1 VKRRPRLVLA
11 AVVLVTRGAV
21 NRRPR
26 LVLGAVV
33 LVALLGAGFGRAATH
48 RADGT
53 AGANGANGALPASA
67 AVPDDV
73 PPLTDAP
80 GGGAWRAARTAE
92 ARKGR
97 WTAHLERAA
106 VLRAAPDGRQVAHV
120 GRKTGYGA
128 RRVYAV
134 AAFRPGWVGVRALQR
149 PNATLAWLPED
160 AVRLQP
166 VRTTLVAD
174 LSDRELTLR
183 VDGEVRDRAAVGIG
197 RPGSETP
204 AGHYGVT
211 DRLRGG
217 GGGLGAVYG
226 CCIIPLTGHQPKLPP
241 GWAGGT
247 RLALHATPTPG
258 TVGQEVSA
266 GCLRMRDE
274 DIRRMLPAV
283 PLGATMTV
291 RR

>member
-1 VKRRPRLVLA
+1 MNPSPRLVLA
-11 AVVLVTRGAV
+11 
-21 NRRPR
+21 
-26 LVLGAVV
+26 AVV

-48 RADGT
+48 RAADSAT
-53 AGANGANGALPASA
+53 VTSA
-67 AVPDDV
+67 ATRVMPAVSDDL
-73 PPLTDAP
+73 PSLTDAP
-80 GGGAWRAARTAE
+80 GGGAWRAARSAE
-92 ARKGR
+92 AGQGR

-106 VLRAAPDGRQVAHV
+106 VLRAAPEGRRVARV
-120 GRKTGYGA
+120 RRRTGYGA

-134 AAFRPGWVGVRALQR
+134 AALRPGWIGVRAQQR
-149 PNATLAWLPED
+149 PNGKLAWLPED

-166 VRTTLVAD
+166 IRTTLVAD

-183 VDGEVRDRAAVGIG
+183 VNGKVRHRSPIGIG

-204 AGHYGVT
+204 VGRYGVT

-241 GWAGGT
+241 GWTGGT

-258 TVGQEVSA
+258 SVGQEVSA
-266 GCLRMRDE
+266 GCLRMRDR
-274 DIRRMLPAV
+274 DIRRVLPAV

-291 RR
+291 RA